1 MKTREE
7 KVEYLKKVSQ
17 PDDGKWKTNIEKHL
31 VKGVTHDTEEKVN
44 PEELKTSLF
53 NEDYYR
59 RSCEWMDS
67 NNLFWNPLTEQ
78 MEEISANEEIIE
90 NIAKTEDFD

>member
-17 PDDGKWKTNIEKHL
+17 PDDGEWKKHF
-31 VKGVTHDTEEKVN
+31 VKGVMHDTNEKVN
-44 PEELKTSLF
+44 HEELKSSLY

-67 NNLFWNPLTEQ
+67 MGLFWNPLTEQ

-90 NIAKTEDFD
+90 NIAKTEDND